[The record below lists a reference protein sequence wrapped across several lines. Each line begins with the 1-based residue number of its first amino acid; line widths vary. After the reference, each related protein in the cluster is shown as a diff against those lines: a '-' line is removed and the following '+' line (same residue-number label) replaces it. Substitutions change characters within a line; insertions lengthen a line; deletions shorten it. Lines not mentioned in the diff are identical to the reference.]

1 MRARRA
7 NRGNRGKSNGRG
19 RGAFTLSGCLT
30 NLSLQDDSD
39 NESLCSETSQS
50 GRGGRGGKFQRGGG
64 GRGRGRRS
72 AIPEKHSYRSR
83 EEIDSHGEKR
93 NQPDNTEFADDV
105 DDSFS
110 EAKVFRYLVRTGGNV
125 SLSEFKEKFSPLPEN
140 FDEWIREPK
149 NRLSVFKSGDK
160 PLAVGP
166 FLREAT
172 VCADHMG
179 FGVNKN
185 CQRKDCKHF
194 HICNFYLNGWCKH
207 GFKCRKGHTF
217 TKGHNREVKAKLGL
231 NPFKDAEIKTIILC
245 RYPQVCPIANCGKE
259 ECPNLHIC
267 FYFLKNKCKDS
278 DCSKGH
284 DLKTPHNLW
293 VLSVFRM
300 QNWVEDARL
309 GLLKC
314 LINMPRIPKEKETS
328 VVTANVNNESVRCV
342 EDENCEDNSN
352 AADDDDDNDD
362 APADNDY
369 VDDDDQEE
377 EKEEETSQDVYK
389 RTYIETD
396 QT

>member
-7 NRGNRGKSNGRG
+7 NRGNRGKSKRRG

-72 AIPEKHSYRSR
+72 AIPEKHSDRSR

-93 NQPDNTEFADDV
+93 NQPNNTEFADDV

-140 FDEWIREPK
+140 FDDWIREPK

-207 GFKCRKGHTF
+207 GFKCRKGHKF
-217 TKGHNREVKAKLGL
+217 TMGHNREVKAKLGL

-245 RYPQVCPIANCGKE
+245 RYPQVCPIANCGEE

-278 DCSKGH
+278 ECSKGH

-293 VLSVFRM
+293 VLSVFKM
-300 QNWVEDARL
+300 LNWVDTRL

-314 LINMPRIPKEKETS
+314 LINMPRKPKEKETS

-352 AADDDDDNDD
+352 DDATA

-377 EKEEETSQDVYK
+377 EEKKEEETTQDVYK
-389 RTYIETD
+389 RTYIKTD